1 VAMRCIS
8 ALFLALAAP
17 SAADY
22 GILDLDNT
30 TFDRI
35 VGQGLPV
42 IVRVDKEYPYGDPDD
57 AWKEVGATVGGSDA
71 KLLLAHVGVS
81 DTPSPYKGEEYQGEG
96 GGEEEEEEADPNAYR
111 DNQDL
116 ALRFSV
122 PIADDDEGEAKGMP
136 KFFFFAADW
145 KDGAAPVA
153 FEGEPTKERLL
164 RFAQD
169 RAGVWIGLPGQVKE
183 LHLLAQGF
191 ATATEALR
199 ATALAAAQADSSESG
214 RYYAKVMSKVQG
226 APDFVSKEI
235 ARLTK
240 MKDDGSVAPAKK
252 AQFSKRLNALSS
264 FA

>member
-1 VAMRCIS
+1 MRCVS
-8 ALFLALAAP
+8 ALVLALAAP

-42 IVRVDKEYPYGDPDD
+42 LVRVDKEYPYGDSDD
-57 AWKEVGATVGGSDA
+57 AWKEVGVAVGGSDA

-96 GGEEEEEEADPNAYR
+96 GGGEEEEEEKDPNAYR

-116 ALRFSV
+116 AARFSV
-122 PIADDDEGEAKGMP
+122 PIAEDDEGDNTGMP
-136 KFFFFAADW
+136 KFLYFAADW
-145 KDGAAPVA
+145 KEGAAPVA
-153 FEGEPTKERLL
+153 YEGEPTKDGLL

-169 RAGVWIGLPGQVKE
+169 RAGVWVGLPGQVKA
-183 LHLLAQGF
+183 LHVLAQGF
-191 ATATEALR
+191 AAASADGRTK
-199 ATALAAAQADSSESG
+199 ALAAAQADSSESG
-214 RYYAKVMSKVQG
+214 KYYAKVMAKVQG

-240 MKDDGSVAPAKK
+240 MKDDGSVAAAKK
-252 AQFSKRLNALSS
+252 VQFSKRLNALSS

>member
-1 VAMRCIS
+1 MRCVS
-8 ALFLALAAP
+8 ALVLALAAP

-42 IVRVDKEYPYGDPDD
+42 LVRIDKEYPYGDTDD
-57 AWKEVGATVGGSDA
+57 AWKEVGVAVGGSDA

-81 DTPSPYKGEEYQGEG
+81 DVPSPYRGEEYHGEG
-96 GGEEEEEEADPNAYR
+96 GYGEEEEEKDPNAYR

-116 ALRFSV
+116 AARFAV
-122 PIADDDEGEAKGMP
+122 NIAEDDEGESTGMP
-136 KFFFFAADW
+136 KFLYFPADW
-145 KDGAAPVA
+145 REGSAPVA
-153 FEGEPTKERLL
+153 YEGEPTKDGLL

-169 RAGVWIGLPGQVKE
+169 RAGVWVGLPGQVKA
-183 LHLLAQGF
+183 LHVLAQGF
-191 ATATEALR
+191 AAADAEGR
-199 ATALAAAQADSSESG
+199 AKARAAAQADSSEAG
-214 RYYAKVMSKVQG
+214 QYYAKVMAKIEK
-226 APDFVSKEI
+226 APDFVSKEV

-240 MKDDGSVAPAKK
+240 MKDDGSVAAAKK
-252 AQFSKRLNALSS
+252 VQFSKRLNALSS

>member
-1 VAMRCIS
+1 MRSVS
-8 ALFLALAAP
+8 ALVLALAAP

-35 VGQGLPV
+35 VGQGLPTL
-42 IVRVDKEYPYGDPDD
+42 VRVDKEYPYGESDD
-57 AWKEVGATVGGSDA
+57 AWKEVGVAVGGSDA

-81 DTPSPYKGEEYQGEG
+81 DTPSPYRGEEYRGEY
-96 GGEEEEEEADPNAYR
+96 GGEEDEEEADPNAWR

-116 ALRFSV
+116 AARFSV
-122 PIADDDEGEAKGMP
+122 PITADDEGESNGMP

-145 KDGAAPVA
+145 KEGSAPVA
-153 FEGEPTKERLL
+153 YEGEPTKDGLL

-169 RAGVWIGLPGQVKE
+169 RANVWIGLPGQVKE
-183 LHLLAQGF
+183 LHVMAQSF
-191 ATATEALR
+191 AAASADDRAKAVAT
-199 ATALAAAQADSSESG
+199 AQADSSEAG
-214 RYYAKVMSKVQG
+214 KYYAKVMQKIVV
-226 APDFVSKEI
+226 APDFVSKEV

-240 MKDDGSVAPAKK
+240 MKDDGSVAAAKK
-252 AQFSKRLNALSS
+252 VQFSKRLNALSS